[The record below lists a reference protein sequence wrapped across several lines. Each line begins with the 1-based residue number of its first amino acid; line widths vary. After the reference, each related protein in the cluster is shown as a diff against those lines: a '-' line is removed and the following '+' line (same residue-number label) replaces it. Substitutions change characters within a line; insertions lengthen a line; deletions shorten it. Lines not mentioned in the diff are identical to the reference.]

1 MNLTRRQSEVFEF
14 IKTYFE
20 QNGMTPQTIE
30 IQENFGYSA
39 NSTVIGHLQALE
51 KKGLIRRFYK
61 QKRSIELV
69 GRPRRS
75 IPIRGVIPAGFLLE
89 VFEQYDEMMIPE
101 GIIRKLDE
109 TYALR
114 VEGESMIEEHILDG
128 DIILIE
134 ERSYA
139 ENGQIAVVCHEGKT
153 TLKKF
158 YLEKD
163 HIRLQPA
170 NSSMD
175 PIKVRGDVFVLG
187 VMVGLIR
194 DLN

>member
-1 MNLTRRQSEVFEF
+1 MNLTRKQKAIFEF

-20 QNGMTPQTIE
+20 RHGMTPHTTE

-39 NSTVIGHLQALE
+39 NSTVIEHLQALE
-51 KKGLIRRFYK
+51 RKGLIRRFYK

-69 GRPRRS
+69 GKPRRS
-75 IPIRGVIPAGFLLE
+75 IAVRGVVPAGLLVE
-89 VFEQYDEMMIPE
+89 VFEQYDEMTIPE
-101 GIIRKLDE
+101 GIIRKLDK
-109 TYALR
+109 TYALI
-114 VEGESMIEEHILDG
+114 VEGQSMIEEHILDG

-139 ENGQIAVVCHEGKT
+139 EDGQIAVVCHEGET

-158 YLEKD
+158 YREKD

-170 NSSMD
+170 NSSME
-175 PIKVRGDVFVLG
+175 PIRVRGDVFVLG